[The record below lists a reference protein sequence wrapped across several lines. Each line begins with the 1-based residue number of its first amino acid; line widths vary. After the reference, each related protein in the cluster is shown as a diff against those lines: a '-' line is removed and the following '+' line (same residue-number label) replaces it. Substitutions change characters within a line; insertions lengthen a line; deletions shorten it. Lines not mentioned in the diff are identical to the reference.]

1 MASEDTA
8 TVLISPRQP
17 ESKLN
22 WKEDR
27 CGKPAK
33 PSGFGGLFFLGG
45 SKIVGTPNHPSRY
58 TILVLNTMVTW
69 GN

>member
-33 PSGFGGLFFLGG
+33 PWGFGGLFF
-45 SKIVGTPNHPSRY
+45 GTPNHPSRY